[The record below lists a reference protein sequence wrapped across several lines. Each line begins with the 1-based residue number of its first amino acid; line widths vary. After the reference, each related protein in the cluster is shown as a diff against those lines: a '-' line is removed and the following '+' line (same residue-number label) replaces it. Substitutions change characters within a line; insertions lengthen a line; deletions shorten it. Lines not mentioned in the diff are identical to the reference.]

1 MAGEAGKIIRK
12 ERKKQ
17 QMTQKELAEKCG
29 MTDAAIRKYELGKL
43 SPKFETVEKISKAL
57 NLRLKDFYPQ
67 LFEDPTAKWEYA
79 KNLAWVSPDR
89 RTTEP
94 VVRCSNCHASM
105 SESDYLRYIW
115 NYCPVCGKKMEDAD
129 DD

>member
-1 MAGEAGKIIRK
+1 MKIICEAMRK
-12 ERKKQ
+12 QRKIQGLTLDQLGEKLGVSGSLVGQYER
-17 QMTQKELAEKCG
+17 G
-29 MTDAAIRKYELGKL
+29 AANPKYE
-43 SPKFETVEKISKAL
+43 TVVKISKAL
-57 NLRLKDFYPQ
+57 NLRP
-67 LFEDPTAKWEYA
+67 EDLISEQTESRTAKWEYA

-115 NYCPVCGKKMEDAD
+115 NYCPVCGKKMEDATE
-129 DD
+129 

>member
-1 MAGEAGKIIRK
+1 MKTIGEIIRT

-17 QMTQKELAEKCG
+17 GITQLELGTRCG
-29 MTDAAIRKYELGKL
+29 MDGSAIRKYESGKIT
-43 SPKFETVEKISKAL
+43 PKFETVSKISEAL
-57 NLRLKDFYPQ
+57 NLRLEDFYPK
-67 LFEDPTAKWEYA
+67 LGEASTAKWEYA

-115 NYCPVCGKKMEDAD
+115 NYCPVCGKKMEDATE
-129 DD
+129 

>member
-1 MAGEAGKIIRK
+1 MKIICEAMRK
-12 ERKKQ
+12 QRKIQGLTLDQLGEKLGVSGSLVGQYERGV
-17 QMTQKELAEKCG
+17 ANP
-29 MTDAAIRKYELGKL
+29 KYE
-43 SPKFETVEKISKAL
+43 TVVKISKAL
-57 NLRLKDFYPQ
+57 NLRPENLILEQ
-67 LFEDPTAKWEYA
+67 TESRTAKWEYA

-115 NYCPVCGKKMEDAD
+115 NYCPVCGKKMEDATE
-129 DD
+129 